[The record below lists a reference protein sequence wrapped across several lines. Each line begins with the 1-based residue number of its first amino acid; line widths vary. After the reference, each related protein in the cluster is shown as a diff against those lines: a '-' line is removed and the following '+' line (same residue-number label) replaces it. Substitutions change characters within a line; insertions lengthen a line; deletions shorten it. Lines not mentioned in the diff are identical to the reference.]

1 VTTRVQR
8 PRRVCTATASGKF
21 LAPKAPVGNTD
32 RRAHYAL
39 YVAETWIPSICSVLE
54 STGLHGPGRACGI
67 VNRGLMPGKYRAGYL
82 FPSRSSP
89 QTTRSSTSTMASMNV
104 LAEERIQAVSQFL
117 LQSPPGEINDVLN
130 GTVDPFDAQ
139 VTHGV
144 EIPTLEQTYAYSS
157 EMMRVWRRV
166 SFRCYNGTILSN

>member
-1 VTTRVQR
+1 MGHCWATQWPVAGPGVQR
-8 PRRVCTATASGKF
+8 ARQV
-21 LAPKAPVGNTD
+21 
-32 RRAHYAL
+32 
-39 YVAETWIPSICSVLE
+39 
-54 STGLHGPGRACGI
+54 PGRTP
-67 VNRGLMPGKYRAGYL
+67 LP
-82 FPSRSSP
+82 FPL
-89 QTTRSSTSTMASMNV
+89 TAAVDAHTMVNV
-104 LAEERIQAVSQFL
+104 LAEERIQAISKFL